1 MVEVKRT
8 LVKSIPELWE
18 IVDGPE
24 LIGRLSAELFRSR
37 PVEVVE
43 REPGTRLAWRVSAT
57 PPARVELAL
66 AENDWGTRV
75 VIRVERQD
83 AAPEFTGAALKRLLG
98 DLGSDRRPPLPT
110 AERVRAQVK
119 RPGLS
124 RVEGELG
131 PRRSGGGVRPR
142 SRNLDAL
149 SVRVVGRARDQ
160 VERALQALEQRLA
173 DAEEAM
179 RIPGAEDRHAKRA
192 VESFARFERQVG
204 RLQERARRVVATAAA
219 EEVDRRLEWSITPM
233 LREIEARLTDTV
245 RGSADA
251 RRAAGKGDGTGDAKP
266 GDRPG
271 FDLIVPKAPTGI
283 EPV

>member
-1 MVEVKRT
+1 MVEAKRT

-24 LIGRLSAELFRSR
+24 LIDRLSAELFRSR

-43 REPGTRLAWRVSAT
+43 RDPGRRLAWQVSGT

-75 VIRVERQD
+75 AIRVERQD
-83 AAPEFTGAALKRLLG
+83 AAPEFASAVLKRLLG
-98 DLGSDRRPPLPT
+98 DLGCDRRPPLPT
-110 AERVRAQVK
+110 AERGRARVK
-119 RPGLS
+119 GPRMP
-124 RVEGELG
+124 RVERELG
-131 PRRSGGGVRPR
+131 PGRSGGGVRSR

-149 SVRVVGRARDQ
+149 SVRVVGRARGQ
-160 VERALQALEQRLA
+160 VERALHALERRLA

-192 VESFARFERQVG
+192 VESFAHFERQVG

-219 EEVDRRLEWSITPM
+219 EEVDRSLEWSITPM

-251 RRAAGKGDGTGDAKP
+251 RRTAGN
-266 GDRPG
+266 GDRTAEANR
-271 FDLIVPKAPTGI
+271 VI
-283 EPV
+283 ELDST